1 LSAWYRWE
9 GDSLILHLRVQPKA
23 RADEFAGVF
32 GESQYRIRITA
43 PPVDGK
49 ANRHLAA
56 FLAKQFGVSKRAV
69 VLVSGEGS
77 RDKVVRITSPS
88 RLPLPEI
95 TR

>member
-1 LSAWYRWE
+1 MSAWYRWE

-23 RADEFAGVF
+23 GADEFAGVY
-32 GESQYRIRITA
+32 GEGQYRIRITA

-49 ANRHLAA
+49 ANSHLAA
-56 FLAKQFGVSKRAV
+56 FLAKQFGVAKSAI
-69 VLVSGEGS
+69 VLVRGESS
-77 RDKVVRITSPS
+77 RNKLVRIVSPA